1 MNEQTKEFEVEIT
14 EEKDQD
20 DIHLFKIKT
29 DATAKDVIS
38 FIGKVI
44 DELNLKVFRTEWES
58 KYNSYVVFDYEPYCV
73 DGYNYIASFEYSEEV
88 ENKIAFAKRII
99 GDWISKVN
107 DLNKILALTA

>member
-14 EEKDQD
+14 EEKAQD
-20 DIHLFKIKT
+20 NKHLFKIKT

-38 FIGKVI
+38 FVGKVI
-44 DELNLKVFRTEWES
+44 DELHLEVFRTEWES
-58 KYNSYVVFDYEPYCV
+58 KYNSYVVYDYEPFCV
-73 DGYNYIASFEYSEEV
+73 DGFEIVANIEYTEEN

-107 DLNKILALTA
+107 NLNKILELTA